1 MSNKTPSV
9 SVNLVITDG
18 KVDPTASTKAFNDAM
33 TKYINESETEQTT
46 IASAVKSVLDEQ
58 NGSPIKMQTLVGFAT
73 MKLNAQKENYESL
86 SKRVHQYVSANTQG
100 KKAKDGS
107 FERPTSLFVSGKGK
121 GAGVRLRSE
130 IPVSEPKSSEPESTE
145 SDESDSE

>member
-18 KVDPTASTKAFNDAM
+18 KVDPTASTQAFNDVM
-33 TKYINESETEQTT
+33 TKYINETETEQTT
-46 IASAVKSVLDEQ
+46 IASAVNSVLDEQ
-58 NGSPIKMQTLVGFAT
+58 KGSPIKIPVLTGFAT

-121 GAGVRLRSE
+121 GGGVRLRSAL
-130 IPVSEPKSSEPESTE
+130 PANEPETDGDE
-145 SDESDSE
+145 SESDSE